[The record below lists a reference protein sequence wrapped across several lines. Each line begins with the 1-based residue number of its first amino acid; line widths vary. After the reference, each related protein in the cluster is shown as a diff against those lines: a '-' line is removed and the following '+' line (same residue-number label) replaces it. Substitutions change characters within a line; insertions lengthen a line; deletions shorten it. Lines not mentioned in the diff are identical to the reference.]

1 MSQKDVELIL
11 MRQCA
16 SHLSMAIFL
25 VDRDGRL
32 IYYNEPA
39 EAILGRSFDDAG
51 EMMVAD
57 LAELFETH
65 DEDGQPIPSDQLPL
79 GIAMTQRRPAF
90 RRIQFTALDGAQRLI
105 EVTALPLEGEGGLWL
120 GSAAFFWEAHTE

>member
-1 MSQKDVELIL
+1 MAQKDVELIL

-39 EAILGRSFDDAG
+39 EVILGRRFDDAG
-51 EMMVAD
+51 EMFVAD
-57 LAELFETH
+57 LADLFETH
-65 DEDGQPIPSDQLPL
+65 DEAGQPIASGELPL

-90 RRIQFTALDGAQRLI
+90 KRIRFTALDGAQRLI

-120 GSAAFFWEAHTE
+120 GSVAFFWEAHTG